1 MGQQQLL
8 LVILVTILVGI
19 ATIIAI
25 NTMQE
30 SRANANYDA
39 IRQTIL
45 DASVKAQGYYMKHE
59 MMGGGGKS
67 FQNVTMEI
75 IEVEP
80 VNEHGTFSISDAGND
95 SFTITAIPA
104 AGGENIVGVVYADR
118 IEFVDPE
125 E

>member
-8 LVILVTILVGI
+8 LIILVTVLVGI
-19 ATIIAI
+19 ATIVAI

-39 IRQTIL
+39 IRQTMF
-45 DASVKAQGYYMKHE
+45 DASVRAQAYYMKNK
-59 MMGGGGKS
+59 MLGGGGGS
-67 FQNVTMEI
+67 FEGISLDEI
-75 IEVEP
+75 EIVA
-80 VNEHGTFSISDAGND
+80 NHEHGTFSITDSGPD
-95 SFTITAIPA
+95 SFTLTAVPA
-104 AGGENIVGVVYADR
+104 AGEGNIVSVIYRDR